1 MVKNT
6 VMLVGRGGVPE
17 TSMNMPLKGKRI
29 EFADQNTQKKIGTCI
44 IYMITIPRSIIIIV
58 VIRTRHWISTCT
70 TDCSCEKF
78 ILAPAIYHILINK
91 YGYYWLGW
99 VVIMFCE
106 YLSVLL
112 LVKQVTERRARIKRV
127 GPVRRVQNY
136 TALLV
141 HVIDVLEC
149 VGITIKG
156 NYQ

>member
-1 MVKNT
+1 
-6 VMLVGRGGVPE
+6 
-17 TSMNMPLKGKRI
+17 
-29 EFADQNTQKKIGTCI
+29 
-44 IYMITIPRSIIIIV
+44 
-58 VIRTRHWISTCT
+58 
-70 TDCSCEKF
+70 
-78 ILAPAIYHILINK
+78 
-91 YGYYWLGW
+91 
-99 VVIMFCE
+99 MFCE